1 MSLRQLFSIITTFW
15 LSYLLQMSFSHKQIR
30 EYEESNGTKTFKDI
44 DYMEMTPEWAVFGNS
59 HRGFDPDETR
69 WHRKKKKDISG
80 C

>member
-1 MSLRQLFSIITTFW
+1 MIPVTSFLTFLFIILSLHT
-15 LSYLLQMSFSHKQIR
+15 QIR

-44 DYMEMTPEWAVFGNS
+44 DYMEITPEWAVFGNS

-69 WHRKKKKDISG
+69 WHRKKKKDIGG